1 MGSDTFFRMKREH
14 SGFSFWAPEAVHC
27 GQKAECPQL
36 FALTN
41 RGHEVGGGDGP
52 GTIVLPRRGAID
64 ITEVLRWPSCEQ
76 EH

>member
-1 MGSDTFFRMKREH
+1 
-14 SGFSFWAPEAVHC
+14 VHC